1 MKAIYKVSEL
11 QHKLTVYYLYPSE
24 KYQLGLLF
32 GVFLGGGAGGGDV
45 FVSHL
50 TIFYLQ
56 QETRV
61 TVRSGYRVSQT
72 TEENNKYTDSKPLES
87 EKGNVAS
94 TKTKSIIF
102 L

>member
-1 MKAIYKVSEL
+1 MLS
-11 QHKLTVYYLYPSE
+11 YYSDGSHTE
-24 KYQLGLLF
+24 SF
-32 GVFLGGGAGGGDV
+32 GVCVVFF

-50 TIFYLQ
+50 TAFYLK

-72 TEENNKYTDSKPLES
+72 TEENNKHTDSKPLES

-102 L
+102 P

>member
-1 MKAIYKVSEL
+1 MG
-11 QHKLTVYYLYPSE
+11 
-24 KYQLGLLF
+24 LGEEVVGF
-32 GVFLGGGAGGGDV
+32 

-50 TIFYLQ
+50 TVFYLK

-61 TVRSGYRVSQT
+61 TVRSGYRVTQT
-72 TEENNKYTDSKPLES
+72 TEENNKHTDSKPLES

-102 L
+102 PEESKVNERGLQT